1 MNKRARQNH
10 QRLITRIIPL
20 TAVAS
25 VLLFVVPACN
35 AQTKYP
41 DTPAGNQAKA
51 LLDAFNAGDAPKYKE
66 FLSKNYPDR
75 VQRADQDLGF
85 RQMTGGFELK
95 QIEESTPT
103 KIVAVVQERLSDQF
117 ARVTVEVQADGQ
129 HQITKFEAMA
139 IPRPA
144 NFPLPH
150 LSEAELITA
159 LRTKLDEEVA
169 ADRFSGAAL
178 LARNGQQLF
187 AQAYG
192 FADREKKISNQ
203 LKTRFRL
210 GSMNKMFT
218 AVATLQLVQSG
229 KLDLKAPFG
238 KYLPD
243 YPNQDVASKV
253 TVENLLTHTGGTGD
267 IFGPEFASHRLEL
280 KTLQDYVNLYGK
292 RGLDFEPG
300 SQWRYSNYGFLLLG
314 VLIEKVSGQSYYDY
328 VQDHI
333 FKPAGMTST
342 ASEPEEQAVADR
354 SIGYTKFGGNGLQ
367 RNTDTLPY
375 RGTSA
380 GGGYSTVEDLFRF
393 ATALQTHKLLD
404 AQHTELLTT
413 GKVDTGRGK
422 YAFGFQDE
430 VINGTR
436 CFGHGGGAPGM
447 NGALEICPGPGYV
460 VVVLANLDP
469 PAASRVADFVTNRLP
484 TK

>member
-1 MNKRARQNH
+1 MTNET
-10 QRLITRIIPL
+10 QRDYQHLTIRRIS
-20 TAVAS
+20 AVAT
-25 VLLFVVPACN
+25 VLLFLVAACN

-41 DTPAGNQAKA
+41 DTPAGNQAKG
-51 LLDAFNAGDAPKYKE
+51 LLDAFNTGDGAKYKE

-75 VQRADQDLGF
+75 VQNADRDMGL
-85 RQMTGGFELK
+85 REMTGGFELK

-103 KIVAVVQERLSDQF
+103 KIVVLVQERASDQM
-117 ARVTVEVQADGQ
+117 ARLTVEVQAEGQ
-129 HQITKFEAMA
+129 HQITNFNARA
-139 IPRPA
+139 VPRPA
-144 NFPLPH
+144 NFALPH
-150 LSEAELITA
+150 LSEGELITA
-159 LRTKLDEEVA
+159 VRTKLDEEA
-169 ADRFSGAAL
+169 KADRFSGAAL
-178 LARNGQQLF
+178 LAKNGKQVF

-218 AVATLQLVQSG
+218 AVATLQLVQAG
-229 KLDLKAPFG
+229 KLDLKTPFG

-243 YPNQDVASKV
+243 YPNQDLASKV
-253 TVENLLTHTGGTGD
+253 TIEQLLTHTGGTGD

-280 KTLQDYVNLYGK
+280 KSLQDYVNLYGK
-292 RGLDFEPG
+292 RGGEFDPG

-328 VQDHI
+328 VRDHI
-333 FKPAGMTST
+333 FKPAGMTGT
-342 ASEPEEQAVADR
+342 ASEPEDQAVSDR
-354 SIGYTKFGGNGLQ
+354 SVGYTKAGGNGLQ
-367 RNTDTLPY
+367 PNTDTLPF

-422 YAFGFQDE
+422 YAFGIQDD
-430 VINGTR
+430 VFNGTR

-447 NGALEICPGPGYV
+447 NGDVKICPGPGYV
-460 VVVLANLDP
+460 IVVLANMDP
-469 PAASRVADFVTNRLP
+469 PAASRISDFVTNRLP